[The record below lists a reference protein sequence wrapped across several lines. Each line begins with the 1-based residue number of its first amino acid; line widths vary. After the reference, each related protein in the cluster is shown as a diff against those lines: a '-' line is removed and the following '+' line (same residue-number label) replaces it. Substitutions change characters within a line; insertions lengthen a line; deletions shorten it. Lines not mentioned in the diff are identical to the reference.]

1 MSACCSS
8 VSCCFLSHW
17 FEASAH
23 AVPQS
28 PAAAF
33 HSSKPQLMLFLLL
46 PFTLVR
52 SLSICCSSV
61 SCCCLSHWFE
71 ASAHAVPQSPAAA
84 FHTGSKPQLMLFLS
98 LLLLSFTLVRSLSS
112 CCSSV
117 SCCCLSHW
125 FEASAHAVP
134 QSPPAVFHTGSKPQL
149 MLFLSLLLLPFT
161 LVRSLS
167 SCCSSVSCC
176 CLSHWF
182 EASAHAVPQSP
193 AAAFHTGS
201 KPQLMLFLSL
211 LLLPFTLV
219 RSLSSCCSSVSCC
232 CLSHWFEASAHA
244 VPQSPAAAFH
254 TGSKP
259 QLMLFLSLLL
269 LSFTLVRSL
278 SSCCSSVSSCC
289 LSHWFE
295 ASAHAVPQSPPA
307 VFHTGSKPQLMLFLS
322 LLLSFTEAVG
332 PCCSSV
338 HRYTWNRIGNCP
350 RTP

>member
-33 HSSKPQLMLFLLL
+33 HSSNPQLMLFLLL

-117 SCCCLSHW
+117 SCCLSLKPLVLAVHLSIDIHGTGL
-125 FEASAHAVP
+125 EIAHAHPKYCVQP
-134 QSPPAVFHTGSKPQL
+134 VFGGEI
-149 MLFLSLLLLPFT
+149 M
-161 LVRSLS
+161 
-167 SCCSSVSCC
+167 
-176 CLSHWF
+176 
-182 EASAHAVPQSP
+182 
-193 AAAFHTGS
+193 
-201 KPQLMLFLSL
+201 
-211 LLLPFTLV
+211 
-219 RSLSSCCSSVSCC
+219 
-232 CLSHWFEASAHA
+232 
-244 VPQSPAAAFH
+244 
-254 TGSKP
+254 
-259 QLMLFLSLLL
+259 
-269 LSFTLVRSL
+269 
-278 SSCCSSVSSCC
+278 
-289 LSHWFE
+289 
-295 ASAHAVPQSPPA
+295 
-307 VFHTGSKPQLMLFLS
+307 
-322 LLLSFTEAVG
+322 
-332 PCCSSV
+332 
-338 HRYTWNRIGNCP
+338 
-350 RTP
+350 